1 MISFSSKKP
10 ETGLEQPTCPVCR
23 GTMSLRHLQAHPL
36 RDDGAELHSFQCEN
50 CGINQNITVPQVT
63 LPRTKSA

>member
-1 MISFSSKKP
+1 MSSFLSKPP
-10 ETGLEQPTCPVCR
+10 ETGPDQPTCPVCR

-63 LPRTKSA
+63 LPRKKTA